1 MIGLTPKQSQLFR
14 YLEGYMS
21 SPGSV
26 APSFDEM
33 KAAVGIVSKSGV
45 HRLLGALVER
55 GYIRRTVGRARAIE
69 IVDQS
74 QRSLHDATTD
84 ALVEELSRRGY
95 FDRKVA

>member
-21 SPGSV
+21 GPGSF
-26 APSFDEM
+26 APSFAEM
-33 KAAVGIVSKSGV
+33 GAHLGIVSKSVLVG
-45 HRLLGALVER
+45 LLTGLEER
-55 GYIRRTVGRARAIE
+55 GYIKRTRNRARAIE

-95 FDRKVA
+95 FDRKAA